1 MNLQVQATL
10 VYYKYDKNIS
20 TMGWGGEEVLGQG
33 FLNPHAHTLFG
44 IEKYMREDRM
54 WENPE
59 NFW

>member
-10 VYYKYDKNIS
+10 VYYKYDQNIS
-20 TMGWGGEEVLGQG
+20 IMGWGGEEVLGQG
-33 FLNPHAHTLFG
+33 FSNPHARTLFG
-44 IEKYMREDRM
+44 IEKYTWEDRM